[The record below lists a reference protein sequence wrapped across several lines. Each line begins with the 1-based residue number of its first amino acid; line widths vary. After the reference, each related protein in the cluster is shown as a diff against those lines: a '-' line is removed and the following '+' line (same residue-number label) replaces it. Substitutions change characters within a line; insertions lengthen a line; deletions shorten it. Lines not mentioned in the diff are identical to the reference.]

1 MRRHSLVFPALAL
14 MLAWPVSLAAADA
27 AGSTLA
33 GTLSLV
39 ERGAAVNE
47 AADAVVWFVPSSH
60 VAPAAPVRA
69 EIMTRERRF
78 SPRVTVVPVGSDVW
92 FPNSDP
98 ILHNVFS
105 VSAGNRF
112 DLGLYRKGP
121 GKSARITKAGLVRV
135 YCNVHQAMSAFVLAL
150 DTPYV
155 TRPAADGRF
164 LLDGLPPGEGTLF
177 VWHERAE
184 LLSRAVTLPHEAALA
199 VTVEVRAAG
208 AIEHLDK
215 NGRPYRESKSND
227 EYR

>member
-1 MRRHSLVFPALAL
+1 MRRLPLVFPALAL
-14 MLAWPVSLAAADA
+14 MLAWPVSLATADA

-33 GTLSLV
+33 GTLDLV
-39 ERGAAVNE
+39 ERGVAVNE
-47 AADAVVWFVPSSH
+47 AADAVVWYVPATGA
-60 VAPAAPVRA
+60 APPAPVRA

-78 SPRVTVVPVGSDVW
+78 TPRVTVVPVGSNIW
-92 FPNSDP
+92 FPNGDP

-112 DLGLYRKGP
+112 DLGLYRMGP
-121 GKSARITKAGLVRV
+121 GKSAHIAKAGLVRV

-155 TRPAADGRF
+155 ARPGPDGRF
-164 LLDGLPPGEGTLF
+164 VLDGLPPGEGTLF
-177 VWHERAE
+177 VWHERAN

-199 VTVEVRAAG
+199 VTLELRAAG

-215 NGRPYRESKSND
+215 NGRPYRESKGND